1 MYFYLGL
8 ALADFASGFISQWLE
23 SRKKVIFLFHVLFL
37 IITTWFLNS
46 HGKSPSF
53 YYFLTFLIGIGTG
66 YWAMFVTIAAEQ
78 FGTNLRSTVTT
89 TTPNFVRGSIV
100 IIASVFAALKVH
112 YSLAMSAWIVGMVCI
127 VLAILSLW
135 KLKETFGLDLDYM
148 EE

>member
-1 MYFYLGL
+1 
-8 ALADFASGFISQWLE
+8 
-23 SRKKVIFLFHVLFL
+23 
-37 IITTWFLNS
+37 
-46 HGKSPSF
+46 
-53 YYFLTFLIGIGTG
+53 
-66 YWAMFVTIAAEQ
+66 MFVTIAAEQ

-100 IIASVFAALKVH
+100 IMASAFAVLKVH
-112 YSLAMSAWIVGMVCI
+112 YTLAMSAWIVGMVCI